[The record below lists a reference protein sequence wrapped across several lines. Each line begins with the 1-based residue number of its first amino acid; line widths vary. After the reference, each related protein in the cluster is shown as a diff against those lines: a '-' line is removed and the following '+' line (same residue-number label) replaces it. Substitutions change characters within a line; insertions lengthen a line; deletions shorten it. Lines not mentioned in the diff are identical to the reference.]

1 MREQFQIEH
10 ETYRKDQWEPLK
22 HFRSKYDAEFPISE
36 SILTTNDITN
46 RRKDM
51 DKNTLNA
58 IRLSIL
64 NDDHERVFS
73 YLDLLHFSQSLK
85 LCVNLCEQLNA
96 SDLSQKIAKYIAD
109 KEQKEVMLETYKA
122 TSKPATQ
129 NSLEQR
135 RMLKT
140 AMTSGGDKPELA

>member
-1 MREQFQIEH
+1 MVRRFKFRIPFLEQDASVNQKKTEGKDGMTLQQLEENLVRESFLIEH
-10 ETYRKDQWEPLK
+10 ETYRKDTWEPLK

-73 YLDLLHFSQSLK
+73 YLDLLHFS
-85 LCVNLCEQLNA
+85 
-96 SDLSQKIAKYIAD
+96 
-109 KEQKEVMLETYKA
+109 
-122 TSKPATQ
+122 
-129 NSLEQR
+129 
-135 RMLKT
+135 
-140 AMTSGGDKPELA
+140 

>member
-1 MREQFQIEH
+1 MVRRFKFRVPFLEQDASVNQKKTEGKDGLTLQQLEEQLVKEQFLIEH
-10 ETYRKDQWEPLK
+10 ETYRKDTWEPLK

-85 LCVNLCEQLNA
+85 LCVNLCE
-96 SDLSQKIAKYIAD
+96 
-109 KEQKEVMLETYKA
+109 
-122 TSKPATQ
+122 
-129 NSLEQR
+129 
-135 RMLKT
+135 
-140 AMTSGGDKPELA
+140 